1 MTKKNN
7 EYEIATKWS
16 WHLTYLYIS
25 VYKLNLK
32 ENVSIGDKPQETRGV
47 VAFYYCLIFVTRVNV
62 YEMLWNVGVI
72 QIKCI
77 DKALKQIIKPGL
89 FLYL

>member
-1 MTKKNN
+1 MFT
-7 EYEIATKWS
+7 A
-16 WHLTYLYIS
+16 YI
-25 VYKLNLK
+25 
-32 ENVSIGDKPQETRGV
+32 
-47 VAFYYCLIFVTRVNV
+47 
-62 YEMLWNVGVI
+62 EMLWNVGVI